1 MGRFDVYATPGKAGI
16 GYVLDV
22 QANLLQGL
30 STRVVVPLMPP
41 QAAPKPARGLNP
53 AFEIDGQP
61 HLMLPQ
67 FIAAVPAK
75 ELRKPVLSLDTR
87 SDDIM
92 RALDMLLVGF

>member
-1 MGRFDVYATPGKAGI
+1 MGRYDVYATPGPGKA

-22 QANLLQGL
+22 QADLLQGL
-30 STRVVVPLMPP
+30 STRVVVPLLPLET
-41 QAAPKPARGLNP
+41 APKPARGLNP

-61 HLMLPQ
+61 HLMLTQ

-75 ELRKPVLSLDTR
+75 ELRKPVLSLGAH

-92 RALDMLLVGF
+92 RALDMLLIGF